1 MAGQAP
7 AAVTAPRPGRAVLVA
22 LPLSF
27 LGVFFLWPLVS
38 IIWTGLAPGG
48 AFDPAAF
55 TEVLTDGDL
64 LGVAWFTLWQATVS
78 TALTLVVAMPGAY
91 VFARYEFPGKRLLRA
106 AATIPFVLPTMVV
119 GTAFLA
125 LIGPHG
131 ALGFR
136 LDGTVGAILIAHVF
150 FNYAVVLRTVGGL
163 WSHLDPRI
171 EEAARTLGAGRWR
184 TFTSVTLPLLRPAI
198 AAAASIVFLFTFTS
212 FGIVLILG
220 GAGTATLEVEIYRQ
234 TSTLFDLPVAAV
246 LAILQVVG
254 VTAVLLAYSRYQERN
269 ALEQSLRPAVETSR
283 RPRTA
288 GERLLVGGVL
298 TSMILLLGAPPAV
311 LVQRSLDT
319 GDGWG
324 LGFYRALGEQGRTAA
339 QFVEAGGAVRNSL
352 GFALAATVIALVVG
366 ITAAVVVASG
376 RGRSSRWFD
385 ALLMLPLGTSA
396 VTIGFGF
403 IVALDA
409 PVDLRASPWLVP
421 LAHALVAIPFV
432 VRSLVPVMRSVR
444 SRLREA
450 AAVLGA
456 APGRVWREIDLP
468 IVSRAAAVGAGFAM
482 AVSLGEFGATAFV
495 ARPDTPTM
503 PVAIF
508 RYLGRP
514 GEVNF
519 GRAMAMSVV
528 LMVVTAAAVA
538 LIERFRA
545 PGIGDF

>member
-1 MAGQAP
+1 M
-7 AAVTAPRPGRAVLVA
+7 TKPRPGRAALVA

-55 TEVLTDGDL
+55 GEVLADGDL
-64 LGVAWFTLWQATVS
+64 LGVAWFTLWQALLS

-91 VFARYEFPGKRLLRA
+91 VFARFDFPGKRLLRA
-106 AATIPFVLPTMVV
+106 ASTIPFVLPTMVV

-131 ALGFR
+131 VLGVR
-136 LDGTVGAILIAHVF
+136 LDGTVWAILAAHVF

-163 WSHLDPRI
+163 WSHLDPCL
-171 EEAARTLGAGRWR
+171 EEAARTLGASRWR

-220 GAGTATLEVEIYRQ
+220 GTGLATLEVEIYRQ
-234 TSTLFDLPVAAV
+234 TSTLFNLPVAAV
-246 LAILQVVG
+246 LAILQLVG

-283 RPRTA
+283 KPKGAR
-288 GERLLVGGVL
+288 ERLLVGGVL
-298 TSMILLLGAPPAV
+298 TSMVLLLGAPPAV
-311 LVQRSLDT
+311 LVQRSLAT
-319 GDGWG
+319 GEGWG

-339 QFVEAGGAVRNSL
+339 QFVDAGGAVRNSL
-352 GFALAATVIALVVG
+352 VFALAATAIALVIG
-366 ITAAVVVASG
+366 LTAAVVVAAG

-409 PVDLRASPWLVP
+409 PVDLRASPWLIP
-421 LAHALVAIPFV
+421 LAHSLVAIPFV
-432 VRSLVPVMRSVR
+432 VRSVVPVMRSVR
-444 SRLREA
+444 ARLREA

-456 APGRVWREIDLP
+456 PPGRVWREIDLP
-468 IVSRAAAVGAGFAM
+468 IVSRAAAVGAGFAV

-514 GEVNF
+514 GEINF

-545 PGIGDF
+545 PGMGEF

>member
-1 MAGQAP
+1 M
-7 AAVTAPRPGRAVLVA
+7 TRPRPGRVALAA

-38 IIWTGLAPGG
+38 IVWTGLAPGG
-48 AFDPAAF
+48 AFDPGAF
-55 TEVLTDGDL
+55 AEVLTDGGL
-64 LGVAWFTLWQATVS
+64 LSVAWFTLWQAVLS
-78 TALTLVVAMPGAY
+78 TILTLVVALPGAY
-91 VFARYEFPGKRLLRA
+91 VFARYDFPGKGLLRA

-125 LIGPHG
+125 LIGPNG
-131 ALGFR
+131 ALGIR
-136 LDGTVGAILIAHVF
+136 LDGTVWAILAAHVF
-150 FNYAVVLRTVGGL
+150 FNYAIVLRTVGGL
-163 WSHLDPRI
+163 WSHLDPKM
-171 EEAARTLGAGRWR
+171 EEAARTLGASGWQ
-184 TFTSVTLPLLRPAI
+184 TFTSVTLHLLRPAI

-220 GAGTATLEVEIYRQ
+220 GAGLATLEVEIYRQ
-234 TSTLFDLPVAAV
+234 TATLFNLPVAAV
-246 LAILQVVG
+246 LAILQLVG

-269 ALEQSLRPAVETSR
+269 ALEQSLRPATETAR
-283 RPRTA
+283 RPR
-288 GERLLVGGVL
+288 GLRERSVVGGVL
-298 TSMILLLGAPPAV
+298 ASMALLLGAPP
-311 LVQRSLDT
+311 LMLLQRSLST
-319 GDGWG
+319 ADGWG
-324 LGFYRALGEQGRTAA
+324 FDFYRALGEQGRTTA
-339 QFVEAGGAVRNSL
+339 QFVDAGEAVRNSMT
-352 GFALAATVIALVVG
+352 FAIAAMVIALVIG
-366 ITAAVVVASG
+366 LTAAAIVASG
-376 RGRSSRWFD
+376 KGTSSRWFD

-421 LAHALVAIPFV
+421 IAHALVAIPFV
-432 VRSLVPVMRSVR
+432 VRSVVPVMRSVR
-444 SRLREA
+444 ARLRDA

-456 APGRVWREIDLP
+456 SPRRVWREVDLP
-468 IVSRAAAVGAGFAM
+468 IISRAAAVGAGFAL

-514 GEVNF
+514 GELNF
-519 GRAMAMSVV
+519 GRAMAMSVI
-528 LMVVTAAAVA
+528 LMLVTAAAVT

-545 PGIGDF
+545 PGLGEF